1 MDHHTRTMQEFAR
14 QAEQTVTAAAFTAPD
29 LTERLLAAMDTA
41 ATGDIL
47 DLACGPG
54 IVTAA
59 LARRAREVVAFDLTP
74 EMLEKAR
81 QRCAQAGLDNVRFQQ
96 GKAEQLPFAPAT
108 FDAVVTRLSIHHF
121 ADPAIVLAEMVRVVR
136 PQGTIVIADV
146 LSSDDAEEAELHNA
160 LEILRDPSHVRMLS
174 RPQLLSLLRSSGL
187 TVVSEATWDVQ
198 REFDEWADIVNDPTR
213 TQPLRTVMC
222 RLAQAGMD
230 AGIDL
235 RIEGEQLAFIHRW
248 LLVVA
253 SKPSSL

>member
-14 QAEQTVTAAAFTAPD
+14 QAEQTVTATAFTAPD
-29 LTERLLAAMDTA
+29 LTERLLTVLGPA
-41 ATGDIL
+41 ATGCIL

-74 EMLEKAR
+74 EMLDKAQ

-96 GKAEQLPFAPAT
+96 GQAEQLPFAPAS

-121 ADPAIVLAEMVRVVR
+121 ADPTLVLAEMVRVVR
-136 PQGTIVIADV
+136 PQGSIVIADV
-146 LSSDDAEEAELHNA
+146 LSSDDAQEAELHNA

-174 RPQLLSLLRSSGL
+174 RQQMLALLCASGL
-187 TVVSEATWDVQ
+187 TIVSEATWEVQ
-198 REFDEWADIVNDPTR
+198 REFDEWAHIVNDATR
-213 TQPLRTVMC
+213 TQPLRTVMS
-222 RLAQAGMD
+222 RLAQAGLD

-235 RIEGEQLAFIHRW
+235 HLEGEQLAFIHRW

-253 SKPSSL
+253 TKP

>member
-1 MDHHTRTMQEFAR
+1 LDHHTRTMQEFAR
-14 QAEQTVTAAAFTAPD
+14 QAEQTVTALAFTAPD
-29 LTERLLAAMDTA
+29 LTERLLTALGPA
-41 ATGDIL
+41 ATGCIL

-59 LARRAREVVAFDLTP
+59 LAHRAREVVAFDLTP
-74 EMLEKAR
+74 EMLDKAQ
-81 QRCAQAGLDNVRFQQ
+81 QRCGQAGLENVRFQQ
-96 GKAEQLPFAPAT
+96 GQAERLPFAPAS

-146 LSSDDAEEAELHNA
+146 LSSDDAQEAELHNA
-160 LEILRDPSHVRMLS
+160 LEILRDPSHVRMVS
-174 RPQLLSLLRSSGL
+174 RQQMLSLLHSSGL
-187 TVVSEATWDVQ
+187 TIVSEATWDVP
-198 REFDEWADIVNDPTR
+198 REFDEWAHIVNDATR

-235 RIEGEQLAFIHRW
+235 HLAGEQLAFIHRW

-253 SKPSSL
+253 TKP